1 MVKRF
6 LDDLGSFSSVWLC
19 NTCDRWLGR
28 RIVGLDASINEHEK
42 NGKCSKRS
50 VSWALL
56 PSFLFSYFP
65 PSLIKHLVVTLNA
78 SWFLLNLSLGMAAE
92 SIYKERCIAV
102 DDGGS
107 WAKYMSISGSPDDEY
122 DIISEECLLTVDEN
136 REGQAAAFGD
146 DIAIGCLATEFKRE
160 IFVILQGLLH
170 NPGTS
175 TTRLSG
181 RFSVNAF
188 SASPADLSNYL

>member
-6 LDDLGSFSSVWLC
+6 LEDRGSFSSVWLC

-28 RIVGLDASINEHEK
+28 RIVGLDASINEHVYPGMQSCWDLEEEK

-65 PSLIKHLVVTLNA
+65 PSLR
-78 SWFLLNLSLGMAAE
+78 MAAE

-102 DDGGS
+102 YDGGS

-146 DIAIGCLATEFKRE
+146 DIATGCLATEFKRE
-160 IFVILQGLLH
+160 IFVLMKL
-170 NPGTS
+170 
-175 TTRLSG
+175 
-181 RFSVNAF
+181 
-188 SASPADLSNYL
+188 NYEEERDP

>member
-6 LDDLGSFSSVWLC
+6 LE
-19 NTCDRWLGR
+19 DRGEGWLGR
-28 RIVGLDASINEHEK
+28 RIVGLDASINEHVYPECREEK

-65 PSLIKHLVVTLNA
+65 PSLR
-78 SWFLLNLSLGMAAE
+78 MAAE

-107 WAKYMSISGSPDDEY
+107 WAKYMSISGFPDDEY

-160 IFVILQGLLH
+160 IFVLMKL
-170 NPGTS
+170 
-175 TTRLSG
+175 
-181 RFSVNAF
+181 
-188 SASPADLSNYL
+188 NYEEERDP

>member
-1 MVKRF
+1 MLPLTNMFIRE
-6 LDDLGSFSSVWLC
+6 C
-19 NTCDRWLGR
+19 R
-28 RIVGLDASINEHEK
+28 EEK

-65 PSLIKHLVVTLNA
+65 PSLKIDFNEPCFRNVK
-78 SWFLLNLSLGMAAE
+78 

-146 DIAIGCLATEFKRE
+146 DIATGCLATEFKRE
-160 IFVILQGLLH
+160 IFVVRRHCLWKPTRSMKGQEYYVFIPRSTSLLMAASKQSD
-170 NPGTS
+170 PPSSSTS
-175 TTRLSG
+175 
-181 RFSVNAF
+181 
-188 SASPADLSNYL
+188 SPPKSHVFPNQDLDRVSTYA

>member
-6 LDDLGSFSSVWLC
+6 LE
-19 NTCDRWLGR
+19 DRGEGR
-28 RIVGLDASINEHEK
+28 RIVGLDASINEHVYP
-42 NGKCSKRS
+42 GMQR
-50 VSWALL
+50 
-56 PSFLFSYFP
+56 
-65 PSLIKHLVVTLNA
+65 
-78 SWFLLNLSLGMAAE
+78 GMAAE

-160 IFVILQGLLH
+160 IFVVRRHRSLISFL
-170 NPGTS
+170 
-175 TTRLSG
+175 
-181 RFSVNAF
+181 FSLFFAYAHFAWNSDFIF
-188 SASPADLSNYL
+188 SNLFLSN

>member
-1 MVKRF
+1 MLPLTSMFIRE
-6 LDDLGSFSSVWLC
+6 C
-19 NTCDRWLGR
+19 R
-28 RIVGLDASINEHEK
+28 EEK

-65 PSLIKHLVVTLNA
+65 PSLKIDFNEPCFRNVK
-78 SWFLLNLSLGMAAE
+78 

-146 DIAIGCLATEFKRE
+146 DIAIGCLAKKFKRE
-160 IFVILQGLLH
+160 IFVPFDDRKPTRSMKGQENYVFIPRSTSLLMAASKQSD
-170 NPGTS
+170 PPSSSTS
-175 TTRLSG
+175 SPPKSHVFPNQDLDLAST
-181 RFSVNAF
+181 NA
-188 SASPADLSNYL
+188 